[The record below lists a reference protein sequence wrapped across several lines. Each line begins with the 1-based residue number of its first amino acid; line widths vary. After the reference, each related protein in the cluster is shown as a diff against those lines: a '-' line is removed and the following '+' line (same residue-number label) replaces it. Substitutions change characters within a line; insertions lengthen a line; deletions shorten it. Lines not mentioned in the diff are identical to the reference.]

1 MSICKGIKELLDV
14 DVLLKRSQLFFKIV
28 DVGTK
33 AKLLLLDETVF
44 DIDTTKFRKDCI
56 KFYVT
61 FMYSMQHWSPNSK
74 SPFQWEFDP
83 TYIVL
88 ESKK

>member
-1 MSICKGIKELLDV
+1 MSIGKGINKLLDV

-56 KFYVT
+56 KFYANT
-61 FMYSMQHWSPNSK
+61 TNYLIQNPLFNERLIQHA
-74 SPFQWEFDP
+74 Q
-83 TYIVL
+83 YIL
-88 ESKK
+88 EYKK